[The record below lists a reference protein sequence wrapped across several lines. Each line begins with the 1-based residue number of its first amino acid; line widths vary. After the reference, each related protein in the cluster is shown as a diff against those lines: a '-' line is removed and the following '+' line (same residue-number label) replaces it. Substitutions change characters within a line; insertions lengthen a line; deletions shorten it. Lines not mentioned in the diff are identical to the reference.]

1 MEQDLSPAPAGPG
14 TEAPGGEGVGVP
26 SVLFFALSSVGVLM
40 VCAALVTTAFAQ
52 TGMTALPLAFLAT
65 GFVLALSVP
74 GYVLM
79 AKYTPAGGGIY
90 TIISLGLGRAIGAA
104 LAWDLWLAYGL
115 LQAALYGIFGYLMQ
129 GFVQAHTGLNWP
141 WLAWALI
148 GWLLVLVLGRTPV
161 KIVGRVIAVLAI
173 PEFAISMTLSV
184 YGLLH
189 RAPGQP
195 LFHAFSFT
203 GLGWAKAGPA
213 MAIAALAYIGYETA
227 LAYFREAKRPRRT
240 VTVATYICLGGSIL
254 IYTLA
259 PWSIDAHYGA
269 QTVSLAGSMGPE
281 EFLSMANSMWSHLD
295 VIANFLLLT
304 SVLAAKVGY
313 HKNWVNYAYTAA
325 RKGMLPGVFAR
336 VNSNRVASTASALQS
351 ACGFAMIAATQL
363 FHLNPLTQTFFI
375 GGTAGGYAILGLITV
390 SMIAIVAFFLRTR
403 HAESVWPSRILPG
416 VAAVLLVAMMVL
428 TTAHFALLIGVTPG
442 DPVAAAIPVGFG
454 VLFLCG
460 LTWAVCVK
468 KFARDRY
475 DALIPAT
482 LPDQNTA
489 LQGASTREAV

>member
-1 MEQDLSPAPAGPG
+1 MQRDFRPALAGPSIE
-14 TEAPGGEGVGVP
+14 TADGEGVGVP
-26 SVLFFALSSVGVLM
+26 SVLFFALSSVALLM
-40 VCAALVTTAFAQ
+40 ASGALMTTAFAQ

-79 AKYTPAGGGIY
+79 AKYTPAGGAIY

-104 LAWDLWLAYGL
+104 LAWVLWLAYGL
-115 LQAALYGIFGYLMQ
+115 LQVGLYGIFGYLMQ
-129 GFVQAHTGLNWP
+129 SFVQAHAGLNWP

-148 GWLLVLVLGRTPV
+148 GWLAVLVLGRTPIKV
-161 KIVGRVIAVLAI
+161 VGRVIAILAI
-173 PEFAISMTLSV
+173 PEFVICMTLSV

-195 LFHAFSFT
+195 LFHAFSLT
-203 GLGWAKAGPA
+203 GLGWSKAGPA

-227 LAYFREAKRPRRT
+227 LAYFRDAKRPRRT

-269 QTVSLAGSMGPE
+269 ATVSLAGSMGPE
-281 EFLSMANSMWSHLD
+281 EFLGMANPMWSHLD
-295 VIANFLLLT
+295 VMANFLLLT
-304 SVLAAKVGY
+304 SVLAALVGY

-325 RKGMLPGVFAR
+325 RAGMLPGVFGR
-336 VNSNRVASTASALQS
+336 VNSSGVASTASALQG
-351 ACGFAMIAATQL
+351 ACGLAMIAATQL

-375 GGTAGGYAILGLITV
+375 GGTAGGYAVLGLITV
-390 SMIAIVAFFLRTR
+390 SMIAIVVFFRR
-403 HAESVWPSRILPG
+403 VQHAESVWPSRILPG
-416 VAAVLLVAMMVL
+416 AAAVLLVATMAL
-428 TTAHFALLIGVTPG
+428 TTAHFALLIGVTPS
-442 DPVAAAIPVGFG
+442 DPVATVIPVGFG

-460 LTWAVCVK
+460 LTWAVCVR

-475 DALIPAT
+475 DALIPVALHT
-482 LPDQNTA
+482 QNAA
-489 LQGASTREAV
+489 LQGASTQEAV